1 MICYCKFIIII
12 ILFLHFSH
20 SEIIPPITINLT
32 MTRHLDNA
40 MFSYHMLNWTIEDQ
54 AIVTHF
60 ILKIL
65 RHVKAVQ
72 DFSAGCSTNIGPQID
87 VPFIK

>member
-1 MICYCKFIIII
+1 MAC
-12 ILFLHFSH
+12 
-20 SEIIPPITINLT
+20 
-32 MTRHLDNA
+32 
-40 MFSYHMLNWTIEDQ
+40 
-54 AIVTHF
+54 VTLSDTNTVEHRSGQY
-60 ILKIL
+60 LVTNL